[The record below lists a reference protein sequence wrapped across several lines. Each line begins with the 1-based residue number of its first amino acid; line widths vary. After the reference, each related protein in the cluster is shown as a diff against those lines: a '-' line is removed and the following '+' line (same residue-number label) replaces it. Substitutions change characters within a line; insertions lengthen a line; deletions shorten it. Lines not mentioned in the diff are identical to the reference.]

1 MVVRMIPFL
10 VLGLLGFGQ
19 AAQAYVDPGSGTML
33 FQLAL
38 AVVAGVF
45 FKITHLGRW
54 LKSWRQ
60 PKPKD

>member
-1 MVVRMIPFL
+1 MVVRMFPFL

-38 AVVAGVF
+38 AVVAGVL
-45 FKITHLGRW
+45 FKIANLGRR
-54 LKSWRQ
+54 LRSWRQ
-60 PKPKD
+60 PKD